1 MREDEQCVQDLV
13 ACMHE
18 FNSFPF
24 RPHPHPPSAPYSQP
38 CMPLMSVL
46 QDFNSARAAGEEKLT
61 SFLRERVFSKNT
73 SIHARVPLSKRL
85 TFAKMS
91 ATQKLGE
98 ELKARAA
105 EIERSAL
112 KAVIDLVEVSQVV
125 DLTEL
130 LEHRVIEECVALF
143 NSNCTYRKTQ
153 KEQAHPETVS
163 AICTST

>member
-1 MREDEQCVQDLV
+1 MPASDELI
-13 ACMHE
+13 A
-18 FNSFPF
+18 
-24 RPHPHPPSAPYSQP
+24 
-38 CMPLMSVL
+38 
-46 QDFNSARAAGEEKLT
+46 DFNSARAAGEEKLT

-85 TFAKMS
+85 TFAKMP
-91 ATQKLGE
+91 ATEKLGE

-105 EIERSAL
+105 EMERSAL

-153 KEQAHPETVS
+153 KSKLIQRLSLQSVQLQEPYTALIDMGMIWRVGLRPQGIIHHPYPS
-163 AICTST
+163 W